1 MPKKKGY
8 TKTKRAFKKTY
19 GGAEGERIFYATLN
33 KRKKLRK
40 KLTGS
45 TKKIGG
51 RRKRRR

>member
-8 TKTKRAFKKTY
+8 TKTQRAFAKQYGAKK
-19 GGAEGERIFYATLN
+19 GRSVFYATLN
-33 KRKKLRK
+33 SHSKLRK

-51 RRKRRR
+51 R